1 VVLGGD
7 ERADALALAEF
18 VAERRL
24 RRVTR

>member
-1 VVLGGD
+1 VLG
-7 ERADALALAEF
+7 ADQRQGELALAEF